1 MVYKFAVLP
10 DATLPQR
17 EHGTPLAGLAV
28 SVLDGPDRGRRV
40 VASQTLSIGVALAND
55 LVLTDNTVS
64 RHHLELIRNGDRII
78 VRDHG
83 STNGTFFSGAA
94 IREIELVGGGRLRLG
109 NTTIHV
115 SDGDPAIVEAHG
127 EQQLAGLHG
136 STTAMRQL
144 MARVQRVAASDV
156 SVLVLGETGS
166 GKEVVAHAIHE
177 LSPRSGGPLETIDC
191 GAMTPSLIASELF
204 GHEQGAF
211 TGAVKQ
217 HAGVFERADGGTVFL
232 DEIGELPAE
241 LQTALLGALERRTV
255 RRLGGKA
262 MIPFD
267 VRLVAATNRDLRA
280 EVNRGTFRQDLYY
293 RIAVVLMRIPPLRE
307 RVDDIPLLAEHFL
320 RMTGYDG
327 ASSQVLTPA
336 VIAELKTHLWPGNV
350 RELRNA
356 IEAMIALDEPFVSEG
371 RPSAAAQPPPAALV
385 DPEDFAFAAGRERAI
400 DHFES
405 TFLKNI
411 LAHTRGNVSEA
422 ARVARIHRSYMIKLI
437 AKHGVKFR
445 RETV

>member
-1 MVYKFAVLP
+1 
-10 DATLPQR
+10 
-17 EHGTPLAGLAV
+17 
-28 SVLDGPDRGRRV
+28 
-40 VASQTLSIGVALAND
+40 
-55 LVLTDNTVS
+55 
-64 RHHLELIRNGDRII
+64 
-78 VRDHG
+78 
-83 STNGTFFSGAA
+83 
-94 IREIELVGGGRLRLG
+94 
-109 NTTIHV
+109 
-115 SDGDPAIVEAHG
+115 
-127 EQQLAGLHG
+127 
-136 STTAMRQL
+136 
-144 MARVQRVAASDV
+144 
-156 SVLVLGETGS
+156 
-166 GKEVVAHAIHE
+166 
-177 LSPRSGGPLETIDC
+177 
-191 GAMTPSLIASELF
+191 
-204 GHEQGAF
+204 
-211 TGAVKQ
+211 
-217 HAGVFERADGGTVFL
+217 
-232 DEIGELPAE
+232 
-241 LQTALLGALERRTV
+241 
-255 RRLGGKA
+255 

-293 RIAVVLMRIPPLRE
+293 RIAVVLMRIPALRE

-356 IEAMIALDEPFVSEG
+356 IEAMIALDEPFVSER